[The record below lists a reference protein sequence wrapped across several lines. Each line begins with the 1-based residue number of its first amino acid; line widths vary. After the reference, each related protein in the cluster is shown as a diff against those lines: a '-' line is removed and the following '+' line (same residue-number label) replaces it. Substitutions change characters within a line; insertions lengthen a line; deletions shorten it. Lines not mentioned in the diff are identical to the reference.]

1 MFLSALGF
9 RMGKCLSNIPLPW
22 SSSFFLLISPEG
34 FAVHIGPK
42 PLLSSAWTLPGQ
54 SWWWLWAGT
63 VQDTS
68 IAAAGNS
75 DENGAGPQG
84 QKASGGPAS
93 QRLRCSQM
101 LMALRSSAA
110 LLVWV
115 RKIFWEGIGP
125 VITGNL
131 ISIQKDQP
139 RQLVDNDYFFSSLK
153 EGCVWTNI
161 WEIVS

>member
-1 MFLSALGF
+1 MSL
-9 RMGKCLSNIPLPW
+9 KY
-22 SSSFFLLISPEG
+22 SSSLKQFFFSSHFPRRVCCPYRSKAPFVLCLDIARP
-34 FAVHIGPK
+34 V
-42 PLLSSAWTLPGQ
+42 LVVTLSRDRRTL
-54 SWWWLWAGT
+54 
-63 VQDTS
+63 VQRRQATAMRRAQGRKDT
-68 IAAAGNS
+68 
-75 DENGAGPQG
+75 
-84 QKASGGPAS
+84 KASGGAAS

-139 RQLVDNDYFFSSLK
+139 RQLITIIFFSSLK
-153 EGCVWTNI
+153 KGCF
-161 WEIVS
+161 